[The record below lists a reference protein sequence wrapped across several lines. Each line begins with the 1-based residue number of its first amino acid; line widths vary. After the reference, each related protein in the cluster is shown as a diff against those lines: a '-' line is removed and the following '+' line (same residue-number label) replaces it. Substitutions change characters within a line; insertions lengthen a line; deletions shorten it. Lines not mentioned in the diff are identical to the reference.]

1 MAYAYL
7 MASLPLLAIG
17 KDIPMSSEDFLAYC
31 EPLLSEKDA
40 QGLKAAMEGRLAE
53 VDHPAVRKYLAA
65 ETQLRDAV
73 ARLRA
78 AKAGIDPSPFL
89 RPFAD
94 WDSLAEK
101 TAAEAMGAVNPL
113 ERELILDK
121 YRWHVLEDLAALDA
135 FGMVAVYSYG
145 LRLQIAEKWLKLNES
160 QGEAAVTTIVEDNVA
175 GIGL

>member
-1 MAYAYL
+1 MAYEYL

-17 KDIPMSSEDFLAYC
+17 KDIPMSSADFFAYC
-31 EPLLSEKDA
+31 EPMLNGKDSR
-40 QGLKAAMEGRLAE
+40 GLKAAMDGRLSE
-53 VDHPAVRKYLAA
+53 VDHPGVKQYWAA

-73 ARLRA
+73 ARIRA
-78 AKAGIDPSPFL
+78 AKAGTDPAPYLKAF
-89 RPFAD
+89 PG

-101 TAAEAMGAVNPL
+101 TAADAMSAANPL
-113 ERELILDK
+113 DRELIIDN

-145 LRLQIAEKWLKLNES
+145 LRLQIAEKWLKLDES
-160 QGEAAVTTIVEDNVA
+160 QGEAAVTTIIEDNVA